1 MGNVTISPDP
11 NWPSA
16 ASLLTP
22 TPSGNRRTA
31 ALVGIHTYATS
42 VTPRSASSTP
52 EAVRRAFERYSTWS
66 YTDSL
71 DLAEHV
77 NVVDLGDVVDPDGEG
92 GASRVDLLLH
102 DVSVELTI
110 VLGGDNAATWLALRS
125 LARGNL
131 DQFGLVTLDAHLD
144 LRDGV
149 SNGSPVRQLLSE
161 GLDGTSVVQV
171 GLADFSN
178 SPFYAGRAV
187 SGGLTA
193 ITRHELRRESVE
205 DAARRAVAVAAAGG
219 KKVYVDIDVDV
230 CDRSVVPGCPA
241 AAPGGLSADELRRF
255 VREIA
260 SHENV
265 VAIDFT
271 EVDVERDS
279 NEQTVRLVALL
290 VLESLAGLARRK
302 NNDSHS

>member
-16 ASLLTP
+16 ASLLAP